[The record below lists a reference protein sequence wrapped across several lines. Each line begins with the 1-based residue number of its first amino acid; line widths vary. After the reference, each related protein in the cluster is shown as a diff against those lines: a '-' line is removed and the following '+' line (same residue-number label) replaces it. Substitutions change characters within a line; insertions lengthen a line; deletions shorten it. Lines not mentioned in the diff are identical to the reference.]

1 MFYEKL
7 FKSSGI
13 LRYHNEPVLKLVLD
27 IDQEI
32 SEYYRSLIPKWFE
45 KPSKQMYMAHIS
57 VIRNETPVKME
68 NWGKYEG
75 KEIEFCYSN
84 VIQFGEVYC
93 WLNCFSTELEKIR
106 LELGLK
112 VDSPY
117 TKPPDGLEKTFH
129 TTIGNFKHLRDL

>member
-1 MFYEKL
+1 VFYEKL

-57 VIRNETPVKME
+57 VIRNSGLTKHHR
-68 NWGKYEG
+68 KS
-75 KEIEFCYSN
+75 FC
-84 VIQFGEVYC
+84 Q
-93 WLNCFSTELEKIR
+93 
-106 LELGLK
+106 
-112 VDSPY
+112 
-117 TKPPDGLEKTFH
+117 
-129 TTIGNFKHLRDL
+129 NFI